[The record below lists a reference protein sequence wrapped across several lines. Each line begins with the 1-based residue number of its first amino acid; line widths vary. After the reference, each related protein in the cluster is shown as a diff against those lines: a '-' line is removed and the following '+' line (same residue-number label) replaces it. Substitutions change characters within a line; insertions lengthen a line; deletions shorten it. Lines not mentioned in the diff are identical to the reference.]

1 MAMRDLTHA
10 IDTFL
15 SIAPQTVGAGAT
27 AASLTGTGVSR
38 KGYEYAVFSFSNMTP
53 YGTPL
58 GVTVTCKVQESSD
71 DSTYSDITGASEA
84 HNVTNTYTGTE
95 VAVNLEAVKEY
106 VRGVMTV
113 QFNGGTGPFTIG
125 ECTGILGS
133 AKVYPV

>member
-1 MAMRDLTHA
+1 MLRDLTHA

-15 SIAPQTVGAGAT
+15 SIAPQTVGAGET
-27 AASLTGTGVSR
+27 ASSLTGVGASR

-53 YGTPL
+53 YGTPT
-58 GVTVTCKVQESSD
+58 GVTVTCKVQESAD
-71 DSTYSDITGASEA
+71 DSTYTDITSASSS

-95 VAVNLEAVKEY
+95 VAVNLEAVDLY

-113 QFNGGTGPFTIG
+113 QFNGGSGPYIIG

-133 AKVYPV
+133 SKTYPV